1 MTEALSTRLRALAE
15 PGQIPMKPET
25 RALLLAAAEVA
36 EIEAFG
42 LPPEDEK
49 RHTDAILE
57 RLEAELVH

>member
-36 EIEAFG
+36 EIEAFVQQSKQVRP
-42 LPPEDEK
+42 LLSLSPK
-49 RHTDAILE
+49 KFA
-57 RLEAELVH
+57 